1 MRSCILAAA
10 FLAAGTTVSAAQ
22 QDTDSAGYGV
32 NGCRLLL
39 IDTFDG
45 LFEQTRCV
53 EKIKMVFRMRN
64 GMGNCPPR
72 RSNPK
77 ENAATIVRYIESRP
91 ERWHEKFTTLAQEA
105 LTEDWPCN
113 K

>member
-10 FLAAGTTVSAAQ
+10 FLVAGTTVSTAQ

-32 NGCRLLL
+32 NGCRMLL
-39 IDTFDG
+39 IETFDG

-53 EKIKMVFRMRN
+53 EKIKMVFRERN
-64 GMGNCPPR
+64 SMKNCAPR

-91 ERWHEKFTTLAQEA
+91 ERWHEKFITLAQEA